1 MKTKT
6 FTLLSS
12 LTLLLALF
20 LGTAEV
26 KADELTVT
34 STTSKTYTENTPL
47 AGNLIGST
55 LIKTEYI
62 ISNTKLTALKG
73 KNITKMSLTLNAAT
87 TTWGDAEF
95 QVFLKEVTTSNY
107 PSPVVLLGNEGATT
121 VYEGSLD
128 PTKSTLDI
136 TFTTPFNYSNDGNNL
151 LVGIYCT
158 KVGTAAS
165 LYFKLIRENT
175 SDYNYYSGYTN
186 NASGSL
192 TRTNWYPETTF
203 TYQDAVVVT
212 PILSVS
218 ANAIDFG
225 SMRASDKQ
233 TVTVT
238 NSGVGSMDVTISS
251 DNTTDFTL
259 SATSLTGIGA
269 GESKT
274 FDVTFNY
281 NIENLG
287 EKTANITVT
296 PSYNAEDAKAIVATA
311 TAADP
316 NVWEDFSEGIPAT
329 WFNENDSWLN
339 YVSGLSGYASP
350 GYNSNDVLRTPRLYA
365 EEGQALGFDVK
376 IVDKYSSNKITAKY
390 STDRV
395 TWSTPVD
402 YAAPDGF
409 GASKD
414 NPFMGTYSIVA
425 PATGYYWVEFT
436 GSQAGIDN
444 ITGWSLAPIS
454 HETKLGK
461 ATIPATGTA
470 HGTYT
475 ASVVV
480 QELGGSDE
488 TVTAELYFGANK
500 VAEQT
505 GIAISGNSD
514 KTIELSYLPT
524 EEFEGNVYIKVSGE
538 NIGELETDP
547 VNVTISET
555 TYVFDEDSDDNPVI
569 STNSVVKVKYTAQK
583 GWNTIVMPFSLTG
596 SPAYMNTIFG
606 EGWTAYAIYSYE
618 GGEISFNSATYMAPS
633 IPYLVYA
640 PNAESHPEGVY
651 LQSVTAGSFYWNK
664 STAVTTGDA
673 TFIGTFKPIAAPN
686 MEGKYG
692 ITDEGKL
699 AKGTNEASIKAY
711 HAYLEVTGAAPS
723 RIVIEGFEEEDLPT
737 DLNFVKL
744 VDANA
749 KAIYTLSGQK
759 VEKAKKGIYIVNGKK
774 IVVR

>member
-1 MKTKT
+1 MFAKTKIIAYFCTKFMQIQPIIIIKCKHMKTKT

-26 KADELTVT
+26 KANTVVVDGNTISDEWTNGGATGFTASTGKVT
-34 STTSKTYTENTPL
+34 SISQAFSTNTDGQLSPANNYTWYSIVSNEAITMTERTIEIGVMARNNYGGELIVTYSTDGTTYTNL
-47 AGNLIGST
+47 ADIT
-55 LIKTEYI
+55 TEI
-62 ISNTKLTALKG
+62 RSNDATANFQTITID
-73 KNITKMSLTLNAAT
+73 KNIPTGDVYLQVIGKAININSVVITGDGPAAT
-87 TTWGDAEF
+87 APILN
-95 QVFLKEVTTSNY
+95 VSPTS
-107 PSPVVLLGNEGATT
+107 LAF
-121 VYEGSLD
+121 GSL
-128 PTKSTLDI
+128 
-136 TFTTPFNYSNDGNNL
+136 
-151 LVGIYCT
+151 
-158 KVGTAAS
+158 
-165 LYFKLIRENT
+165 R
-175 SDYNYYSGYTN
+175 
-186 NASGSL
+186 
-192 TRTNWYPETTF
+192 
-203 TYQDAVVVT
+203 
-212 PILSVS
+212 
-218 ANAIDFG
+218 AN
-225 SMRASDKQ
+225 SEPM

-238 NSGVGSMDVTISS
+238 NKGIGSMDVTISS

-281 NIENLG
+281 NAESLG

-311 TAADP
+311 TAA
-316 NVWEDFSEGIPAT
+316 NAAVWEDFESGIPAT
-329 WFNENDSWLN
+329 WYNENDSWLN

-350 GYNSNDVLRTPRLYA
+350 GYNSNDVLRTPLLFA
-365 EEGQALGFDVK
+365 EKDEALGFDVK
-376 IVDKYSSNKITAKY
+376 IVGKYSSNVVKAKY

-395 TWSTPVD
+395 NWSEEVTYNTD
-402 YAAPDGF
+402 
-409 GASKD
+409 
-414 NPFMGTYSIVA
+414 GTYTIVA

-436 GSQAGIDN
+436 ASQAGIDN
-444 ITGWSLAPIS
+444 ITGWKVAPAR
-454 HETKLGK
+454 HDTKLGK
-461 ATIPATGTA
+461 ATIPAKGTA
-470 HGTYT
+470 HGIYT

-488 TVTAELYFGANK
+488 TVTAELYFGTEK

-505 GIAISGNSD
+505 DIAISGNSD

-538 NIGELETDP
+538 NIGELETEP
-547 VNVTISET
+547 VSVTISET
-555 TYVFDEDSDDNPVI
+555 TYIFDEDSDVNPVI
-569 STNSVVKVKYTAQK
+569 SSNSVVKVKYTAQK

-606 EGWTAYAIYSYE
+606 EGWTAYAIDGYLS
-618 GGEISFNSATYMAPS
+618 GEVSFKSATYMAPS
-633 IPYLVYA
+633 TPYLVYA
-640 PNAESHPEGVY
+640 PNAESHPDGVY
-651 LQSVTAGSFYWNK
+651 LQSVTAGSYYWTK
-664 STAVTTGDA
+664 STAVTKGDA
-673 TFIGTFKPIAAPN
+673 TFKGTFKPIAAPD

-711 HAYLEVTGAAPS
+711 HAYLEVAGGAELS
-723 RIVIEGFEEEDLPT
+723 RISIEGFESGELT
-737 DLNFVKL
+737 DLNFVKM

>member
-26 KADELTVT
+26 KADTVVVDGNSISDEWTNGGVKGFTVSTGTISYAASAFSTNTEGQISSANTYSWYSIASKEAIYMTGRTIEIGVMAKNNYGGELIVT
-34 STTSKTYTENTPL
+34 YSTDGETYTNL
-47 AGNLIGST
+47 ADITTEIRSNDAMNGFQTITVSDNIPEGEVYLQVIGKA
-55 LIKTEYI
+55 I
-62 ISNTKLTALKG
+62 
-73 KNITKMSLTLNAAT
+73 NINSVVITGDEPAAT
-87 TTWGDAEF
+87 TP
-95 QVFLKEVTTSNY
+95 VLK
-107 PSPVVLLGNEGATT
+107 
-121 VYEGSLD
+121 
-128 PTKSTLDI
+128 
-136 TFTTPFNYSNDGNNL
+136 
-151 LVGIYCT
+151 
-158 KVGTAAS
+158 
-165 LYFKLIRENT
+165 
-175 SDYNYYSGYTN
+175 
-186 NASGSL
+186 
-192 TRTNWYPETTF
+192 
-203 TYQDAVVVT
+203 VT
-212 PILSVS
+212 PTSIAFGSVR
-218 ANAIDFG
+218 AID
-225 SMRASDKQ
+225 SQ
-233 TVTVT
+233 TITVT
-238 NSGVGSMDVTISS
+238 NTGIGSMDVTIAS

-311 TAADP
+311 TAANP
-316 NVWEDFSEGIPAT
+316 NVWEDFESGIPSS
-329 WFNENDSWLN
+329 WFNEDDSWMN
-339 YVSGLSGYASP
+339 RVAGLEGYASP
-350 GYNSNDVLRTPRLYA
+350 GYQSKDVLRTPRLYA

-436 GSQAGIDN
+436 GNQAGIDN
-444 ITGWSLAPIS
+444 ITGWALAPIS
-454 HETKLGK
+454 HETKLGQ

-488 TVTAELYFGANK
+488 TVTAELYFGTEK

-538 NIGELETDP
+538 NIGELETEP

-555 TYVFDEDSDDNPVI
+555 TYVFDEDNDENPVI
-569 STNSVVKVKYTAQK
+569 SSNSVVKVKYTAQK

-606 EGWTAYAIYSYE
+606 EGWTAYAIDGYLS
-618 GGEISFNSATYMAPS
+618 GEVSFKSTTTYMAPS
-633 IPYLVYA
+633 TPYLVYA
-640 PNAESHPEGVY
+640 PNAESHPDGVY
-651 LQSVTAGSFYWNK
+651 LQSVTAGSYYWNK
-664 STAVTTGDA
+664 STAVTKGDA
-673 TFIGTFKPIAAPN
+673 TFKGTFKPIAAPD

-711 HAYLEVTGAAPS
+711 RAYLEVAGGAELS
-723 RIVIEGFEEEDLPT
+723 RISIEGFEPGELT
-737 DLNFVKL
+737 DLNFVKM

-759 VEKAKKGIYIVNGKK
+759 VEKAKKGIYIVNGKI

>member
-12 LTLLLALF
+12 LTLLLTLV

-26 KADELTVT
+26 KADTVVVDGNSISDEWTNGGVKGFTASTGTISYAASAFSTNTEGQISSANTYSWYSIASKEAIYMTGRTIEIGVMAKNNYGGELIVT
-34 STTSKTYTENTPL
+34 YSTDGETYTNL
-47 AGNLIGST
+47 ADITTEIRSNEAMTGFQTITISDNIPEGEVYLQVIGKA
-55 LIKTEYI
+55 I
-62 ISNTKLTALKG
+62 
-73 KNITKMSLTLNAAT
+73 NINSVVITGDEPAAT
-87 TTWGDAEF
+87 TPI
-95 QVFLKEVTTSNY
+95 LK
-107 PSPVVLLGNEGATT
+107 
-121 VYEGSLD
+121 
-128 PTKSTLDI
+128 
-136 TFTTPFNYSNDGNNL
+136 
-151 LVGIYCT
+151 
-158 KVGTAAS
+158 
-165 LYFKLIRENT
+165 
-175 SDYNYYSGYTN
+175 
-186 NASGSL
+186 
-192 TRTNWYPETTF
+192 
-203 TYQDAVVVT
+203 VT
-212 PILSVS
+212 PTSIAFGSVR
-218 ANAIDFG
+218 AID
-225 SMRASDKQ
+225 SQ
-233 TVTVT
+233 TITVT
-238 NSGVGSMDVTISS
+238 NTGVGSMDVTIAS

-311 TAADP
+311 TAANP
-316 NVWEDFSEGIPAT
+316 NVWEDFESGILAT
-329 WFNENDSWLN
+329 WYNENDSWLN
-339 YVSGLSGYASP
+339 RVAGLEGYASP
-350 GYNSNDVLRTPRLYA
+350 GYQSKDVLRTPRLYA
-365 EEGQALGFDVK
+365 EEGQVLGFDVK

-488 TVTAELYFGANK
+488 TVTAELYFGTEK

-505 GIAISGNSD
+505 DIAISGNSD

-524 EEFEGNVYIKVSGE
+524 EEFEGYVYIKVSGE
-538 NIGELETDP
+538 NIGELETEP

-555 TYVFDEDSDDNPVI
+555 TYVFDEDSDVNPVI
-569 STNSVVKVKYTAQK
+569 SSNSVVKVKYTAQK

-606 EGWTAYAIYSYE
+606 EGWTAYAIDGYLS
-618 GGEISFNSATYMAPS
+618 GEVSFKSATYMAPS
-633 IPYLVYA
+633 TPYLVYA
-640 PNAESHPEGVY
+640 PNAESHPDGVY
-651 LQSVTAGSFYWNK
+651 LQSVSAGSYYWNK
-664 STAVTTGDA
+664 STAVTKDDA
-673 TFIGTFKPIAAPN
+673 TFKGTFKPIAAPD

-711 HAYLEVTGAAPS
+711 HAYLEVAGGAELS
-723 RIVIEGFEEEDLPT
+723 RISIEGFESGELT